1 MKDSQFIRGKVPMT
15 KEEVRT
21 IILSKLEL
29 KSDDNFMD
37 IGAGTGSVSIEA
49 ALKAPNGKVIA
60 IEHKQEAVD
69 LIAQNCK
76 KHEVGNLNIVHGKA
90 PIGMDNLEAIDKFFI
105 GGSGGNLTDIL
116 ERIDQHATDNT
127 IIVTSAIVVDTF
139 IDAYQYFKS
148 KDYELE
154 VIQVSVNRIDPEKKV
169 AMLIAN
175 NPIFILTAKK
185 QQNES

>member
-29 KSDDNFMD
+29 KSNDVFMD

-49 ALKAPNGKVIA
+49 ALNMPGGKVIA

-69 LIAQNCK
+69 LINQNCE
-76 KHEVGNLNIVHGKA
+76 KHHVNNLEVIHGKA
-90 PIGMDNLEAIDKFFI
+90 PIGMENLETINKFFI

-116 ERIDQHATDNT
+116 ERIDKHAPNDSV
-127 IIVTSAIVVDTF
+127 IVTSAIVVDTF
-139 IDAYQYFKS
+139 INAYQYFKS
-148 KDYELE
+148 KNYYLE
-154 VIQVSVNRIDPEKKV
+154 VIQVAVNKIDPEKKA

-185 QQNES
+185 QVNE